1 MAKIK
6 SAHFYPLARG
16 ILASSSLTARRL
28 FLGVPASIISTNSVK
43 KKLNKWEKKIIK
55 TPINPSTTTSDQDI
69 ISPHN
74 IHTIESRQVTRIE
87 KNINKQIII

>member
-43 KKLNKWEKKIIK
+43 KSLISGKKIIK

-74 IHTIESRQVTRIE
+74 IHTIESKQVMRIE

>member
-28 FLGVPASIISTNSVK
+28 FLGVPANIISTNSVK
-43 KKLNKWEKKIIK
+43 KSLISEKKIIK
-55 TPINPSTTTSDQDI
+55 TPINPSTTMSNQDI

-74 IHTIESRQVTRIE
+74 IHTVESRQVMRIE
-87 KNINKQIII
+87 ENINKQIII